1 MTVPAW
7 DVVIIGAGPV
17 GLLLGNLLG
26 AGGVRTLVID
36 KRTCGPDASMAIGLT
51 PPSLALLHTLQLDR
65 QFVTAGV
72 RVEQAVVHGDH
83 GVLGAL
89 SFSSLPAPYPFIL
102 SLPQA
107 RTVALLETRLDDWP
121 LAELRRGTELL
132 DLEQDADGVTVVLR
146 EGDAGQPY
154 HLRCAFL
161 IGADGGHSCVRQLAG
176 IAATAGSYP
185 QHFIMADFADRSCF
199 GDQAHL
205 FFTRDGSVESF
216 PIPGGRRR
224 WVVQSAGPS
233 VPDPSAFLVKAV
245 RLRTG
250 NDLSSCT
257 QFFTSAYAVGW
268 LLARHYHSGRI
279 GLCGDAA
286 HLMSPVGG
294 QGMNVGFADAA
305 WLADLL
311 IACCRQGA
319 ASEPLLTRYGQARQE
334 AARIAIGRAARG
346 MWLGTRRGPLTGLWR
361 DPLLRLLLTPLLRHR
376 LPAYFAMLTLPHT
389 SPAASYPC
397 R

>member
-1 MTVPAW
+1 
-7 DVVIIGAGPV
+7 
-17 GLLLGNLLG
+17 
-26 AGGVRTLVID
+26 
-36 KRTCGPDASMAIGLT
+36 
-51 PPSLALLHTLQLDR
+51 
-65 QFVTAGV
+65 V

-107 RTVALLETRLDDWP
+107 TTVALLETRLSNWP
-121 LAELRRGTELL
+121 QVELRRGTELL
-132 DLEQDADGVTVVLR
+132 DLEQAADGVTVTLR
-146 EGDAGQPY
+146 EGDAGPPH

-161 IGADGGHSCVRQLAG
+161 VGADGGHSRVRQLAG
-176 IAATAGSYP
+176 IAAVTGSYP
-185 QHFIMADFADRSCF
+185 QRFVMADVADRSGF

-205 FFTRDGSVESF
+205 FFTGDGSVESF
-216 PIPGGRRR
+216 PLPGGQRR
-224 WVVQSAGPS
+224 WVVQCGGPLE
-233 VPDPSAFLVKAV
+233 PDLSAFLIEAV

-250 NDLSSCT
+250 IDLSRCT
-257 QFFTSAYAVGW
+257 QHFTSAYAVGW
-268 LLARHYHSGRI
+268 LLARHYHRGRV

-305 WLADLL
+305 WLANLL
-311 IACCRQGA
+311 IACRRLGA

-346 MWLGTRRGPLTGLWR
+346 MWLGTRHGRLTGLWR

-389 SPAASYPC
+389 LPAGESPC

>member
-26 AGGVRTLVID
+26 AGGARTLVID
-36 KRTCGPDASMAIGLT
+36 KRACGPDASMAIGLT

-65 QFVTAGV
+65 QFITAGV

-107 RTVALLETRLDDWP
+107 RTVALLVTRLDDWP
-121 LAELRRGTELL
+121 LVELRRGTELL
-132 DLEQDADGVTVVLR
+132 GLAQDADGVTATLR

-161 IGADGGHSCVRQLAG
+161 VGADGGHGRVRQLAG
-176 IAATAGSYP
+176 IAATTGSYP
-185 QHFIMADFADRSCF
+185 RHFVMADFADRSGF

-216 PIPGGRRR
+216 PLPGGRRR
-224 WVVQSAGPS
+224 WVVQSA
-233 VPDPSAFLVKAV
+233 
-245 RLRTG
+245 R
-250 NDLSSCT
+250 
-257 QFFTSAYAVGW
+257 
-268 LLARHYHSGRI
+268 
-279 GLCGDAA
+279 
-286 HLMSPVGG
+286 
-294 QGMNVGFADAA
+294 
-305 WLADLL
+305 
-311 IACCRQGA
+311 
-319 ASEPLLTRYGQARQE
+319 E
-334 AARIAIGRAARG
+334 
-346 MWLGTRRGPLTGLWR
+346 
-361 DPLLRLLLTPLLRHR
+361 
-376 LPAYFAMLTLPHT
+376 
-389 SPAASYPC
+389 
-397 R
+397 